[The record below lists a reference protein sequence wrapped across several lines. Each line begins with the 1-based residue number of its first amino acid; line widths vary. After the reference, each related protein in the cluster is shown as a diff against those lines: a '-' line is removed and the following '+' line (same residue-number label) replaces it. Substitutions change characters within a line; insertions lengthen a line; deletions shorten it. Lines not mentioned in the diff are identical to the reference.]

1 MSTTEPTRR
10 SAASRLRW
18 IIRVTFVT
26 LLLMAVV
33 FAVAIAGYWGFA
45 QVQRSFDR
53 LIVRSNMHERALADL
68 RAEIDRLT
76 RENEAQQRELATLQT
91 ARRDDL
97 ATLNAQL
104 TQQQQALTTAVTQLN
119 QRHDEQAAESDA
131 LRAGL
136 AAMQSDLITNT
147 TQLDELGGELD
158 GVRTTLS
165 TMAIR
170 LGEVEE
176 LAESSAQQAA
186 TAVAV
191 TDAMTLTLRNAQ
203 ETLLLFQTW
212 ELMARARLR
221 LFENNLGLAAADIR
235 LAEQTLSQLSEAIPT
250 DSEEADPLAQVITRL
265 QQALASLNVNAAGAA
280 QDLDR
285 AWDELDQIINRRIR
299 P

>member
-1 MSTTEPTRR
+1 MSTNEPTRR

-136 AAMQSDLITNT
+136 TAMQSDLITNT

-158 GVRTTLS
+158 GVRATLS
-165 TMAIR
+165 TIAIR

-176 LAESSAQQAA
+176 LAESSAQQAT